1 MKSFQVVQPEAR
13 FMILWFFSFVMLVL
27 LDMAWL
33 SFSLEKIYKPVYIKI
48 QKKMMF
54 RIWSGIV
61 VWMFLS
67 AMIASRLYLARIRS
81 QEDWTMAGMG
91 GIFNGLV
98 IYGTYNFTNYSLL
111 TNYDLTLCCVD
122 TIWGMLAMG
131 LTSFVM
137 AIFAEKL

>member
-111 TNYDLTLCCVD
+111 TNYDLTL
-122 TIWGMLAMG
+122 
-131 LTSFVM
+131 
-137 AIFAEKL
+137 